1 MNQISLKILLLTSLI
16 FVNITPATVRAG
28 DNTSTPAKSPKQ
40 STSIFEAI
48 LSLFK
53 SPERRFI
60 SRGDGVCL
68 ISPGNLGEQLI
79 WSERPLFI
87 WQGKIPK
94 SKISLTKS
102 AENSGEKDRLV
113 WTQIVSENTK
123 TVAYAG
129 EALQPGSTYYWEL
142 FSDGKTDGRAIT
154 LMTEFQRE
162 AIAAELTAL
171 ENKLENDGATEE
183 DIAIAKADYFVRQK
197 LGFDALQ
204 QLYSVPN
211 PSPRLTAQIIEIE
224 QQLCDINE

>member
-1 MNQISLKILLLTSLI
+1 MNKISLKILLLTSLI
-16 FVNITPATVRAG
+16 LVNIIPATVRAE
-28 DNTSTPAKSPKQ
+28 DSTSTPAKSPKQ
-40 STSIFEAI
+40 STSILEAI

-68 ISPGNLGEQLI
+68 MSPGNLGEQLI

-87 WQGKIPK
+87 WQGKIPE

-102 AENSGEKDRLV
+102 AENSGEKEQLL
-113 WTQIVSENTK
+113 WTQIVSENTQ
-123 TVAYAG
+123 TIAYTG

-142 FSDGKTDGRAIT
+142 ISDGKTDGRIIT

-171 ENKLENDGATEE
+171 ENKLENDSATEE

-197 LGFDALQ
+197 LGSDALQ
-204 QLYSVPN
+204 QLYSMSN

-224 QQLCDINE
+224 QHLCDISE